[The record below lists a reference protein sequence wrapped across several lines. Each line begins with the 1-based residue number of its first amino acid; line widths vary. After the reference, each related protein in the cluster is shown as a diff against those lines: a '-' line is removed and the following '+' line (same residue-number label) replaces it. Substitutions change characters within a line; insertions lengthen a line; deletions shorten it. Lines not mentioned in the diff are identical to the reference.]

1 MKTPKRLLPLQEEG
15 LIDEVLVQLKS
26 GKEATVYLVRCGDEI
41 RAAKMYKDAAQ
52 RSFKQAAVYLEGR
65 KTRNTRDA
73 RAMARGSKFGKRVTE
88 EGWQNAE
95 VDALYKLDAAGVR
108 VPKPYGCFD
117 DVLLMELVTDDE
129 GQAAP
134 RLCELVFSP
143 EEAIE
148 LHHEL
153 IQEVVRM
160 LCAGIVHGDLSEYNI
175 LMDPYGPVIIDLP
188 QAVNAAGNP
197 HARMMLERDV
207 QNLTDFFGQFAPQLK
222 NTRYGLEISRLYEAG
237 ELTPDTVLTGEAEE
251 DLHEADLVSVL
262 REIEDARREE
272 EARIARM
279 RAQDDDDL

>member
-15 LIDEVLVQLKS
+15 LIDEVLVQLKR

-129 GQAAP
+129 GQTAP
-134 RLCELVFSP
+134 RLCELIFSP
-143 EEAIE
+143 EEAVE

-160 LCAGIVHGDLSEYNI
+160 LCAGIIHGDLSEYNI

-188 QAVNAAGNP
+188 QAINAASNP
-197 HARMMLERDV
+197 HAEMMLMRDV
-207 QNLTDFFGQFAPQLK
+207 QNLADFFGQFAPELK
-222 NTRYGLEISRLYEAG
+222 STRYGLEIWNLYEAG
-237 ELTPDTVLTGEAEE
+237 ELTSATVLTGEAEE

-262 REIEDARREE
+262 REIEDARLEE
-272 EARIARM
+272 EARLARI
-279 RAQDDDDL
+279 RAQDDDDD

>member
-129 GQAAP
+129 GQTAP
-134 RLCELVFSP
+134 RLCELIFSP
-143 EEAIE
+143 EEAVE

-160 LCAGIVHGDLSEYNI
+160 LCAGIIHGDLSEYNI

-188 QAVNAAGNP
+188 QAINAASNP
-197 HARMMLERDV
+197 HAEMMLMRDV
-207 QNLTDFFGQFAPQLK
+207 QNLADFFGQFAPELK
-222 NTRYGLEISRLYEAG
+222 STRYGLEIWNLYEAG
-237 ELTPDTVLTGEAEE
+237 ELTSATVLTGEAEE

-262 REIEDARREE
+262 REIEDARLEE
-272 EARIARM
+272 EARLARM
-279 RAQDDDDL
+279 RAQDDDDD

>member
-1 MKTPKRLLPLQEEG
+1 VKTPKRLLPLQEEG

-117 DVLLMELVTDDE
+117 DVLLMELVTDEE

-222 NTRYGLEISRLYEAG
+222 NTRYGLEIWRLYEAG
-237 ELTPDTVLTGEAEE
+237 ELSPDTVLTGEAEE

-272 EARIARM
+272 EARLARM
-279 RAQDDDDL
+279 RAQDDDDD

>member
-73 RAMARGSKFGKRVTE
+73 RAMARGSKFGKRVME

-134 RLCELVFSP
+134 RLCELVFSE

-160 LCAGIVHGDLSEYNI
+160 LCAGVVHGDLSEYNI

-188 QAVNAAGNP
+188 QAVNAAGNA
-197 HARMMLERDV
+197 HARMMLMRDV
-207 QNLTDFFGQFAPQLK
+207 QNLADFFGQFAPQLK
-222 NTRYGLEISRLYEAG
+222 QTRYGLEIWDLYESG
-237 ELTPDTVLTGEAEE
+237 ELTADTVLTGEAEE

-279 RAQDDDDL
+279 RAQNDDD

>member
-95 VDALYKLDAAGVR
+95 VDALYRLDAAGVR

-129 GQAAP
+129 GSAAP
-134 RLCELVFSP
+134 RLCELVFSE

-160 LCAGIVHGDLSEYNI
+160 LCAGLIHGDLSEYNI

-188 QAVNAAGNP
+188 QAIDAAGNP
-197 HARMMLERDV
+197 HAKMMLMRDV
-207 QNLTDFFGQFAPQLK
+207 QNLADFFGQFAPQLK
-222 NTRYGLEISRLYEAG
+222 QARYGLEIWDLYESG
-237 ELTPDTVLTGEAEE
+237 ELTPEATLTGEAEE

-262 REIEDARREE
+262 REIEDARLEE
-272 EARIARM
+272 EARLARM
-279 RAQDDDDL
+279 NPQDDDY

>member
-1 MKTPKRLLPLQEEG
+1 VKTPKRLLPLQEEG

-153 IQEVVRM
+153 LQEVVRM

-207 QNLTDFFGQFAPQLK
+207 QNLTDFFAQFAPQLK
-222 NTRYGLEISRLYEAG
+222 NTRYGLEIWRLYEAG

-279 RAQDDDDL
+279 RAQDDDDD

>member
-129 GQAAP
+129 GNAAP
-134 RLCELVFSP
+134 RLCELIFSE

-160 LCAGIVHGDLSEYNI
+160 LCAGIIHGDLSEYNI

-188 QAVNAAGNP
+188 QAINAAGNP
-197 HARMMLERDV
+197 HAEMMLMRDV
-207 QNLTDFFGQFAPQLK
+207 QNLKDFFGQFAPQLK
-222 NTRYGLEISRLYEAG
+222 HTRYGLEIWNLYEAG

-279 RAQDDDDL
+279 RVQNDDDD

>member
-73 RAMARGSKFGKRVTE
+73 RAMARGSKFGKRVME

-117 DVLLMELVTDDE
+117 DVLLMELITDDE

-134 RLCELVFSP
+134 RLCELVFSE

-160 LCAGIVHGDLSEYNI
+160 LCAGVVHGDLSEYNI

-197 HARMMLERDV
+197 HAKMMLMRDV
-207 QNLTDFFGQFAPQLK
+207 QNLADFFGQFAPQLK
-222 NTRYGLEISRLYEAG
+222 QSRYGLEIWDLYESG
-237 ELTPDTVLTGEAEE
+237 ELKPDTVLTGEAEE

-272 EARIARM
+272 EARLARM
-279 RAQDDDDL
+279 RAQDDGDD

>member
-73 RAMARGSKFGKRVTE
+73 RAMARGSKFGKRVME

-134 RLCELVFSP
+134 RLCELVFSE

-160 LCAGIVHGDLSEYNI
+160 LCAGVVHGDLSEYNI

-197 HARMMLERDV
+197 HAKMMLMRDV
-207 QNLTDFFGQFAPQLK
+207 QNLADFFGQFAPQLK
-222 NTRYGLEISRLYEAG
+222 QSRYGLEIWDLYESG
-237 ELTPDTVLTGEAEE
+237 ELKPDTVLTGEAEE

-272 EARIARM
+272 EARLARM
-279 RAQDDDDL
+279 RANEDEDD

>member
-222 NTRYGLEISRLYEAG
+222 NTRYGLEIWRLYEAG

-279 RAQDDDDL
+279 RAQDDDDD

>member
-207 QNLTDFFGQFAPQLK
+207 QNLTDFFAQFAPQLK
-222 NTRYGLEISRLYEAG
+222 NTRYGLEIWRLYEAG

-279 RAQDDDDL
+279 RAQDDDDD

>member
-143 EEAIE
+143 EEAVE

-222 NTRYGLEISRLYEAG
+222 HTRYGLEIWRLYEAG

-279 RAQDDDDL
+279 RAQDDDDD

>member
-129 GQAAP
+129 GNAAP
-134 RLCELVFSP
+134 RLCELVFSA
-143 EEAIE
+143 EEAVE
-148 LHHEL
+148 MHHEL

-160 LCAGIVHGDLSEYNI
+160 LCAGIIHGDLSEYNI

-188 QAVNAAGNP
+188 QAINAASNP
-197 HARMMLERDV
+197 HAEMMLRRDV
-207 QNLTDFFGQFAPQLK
+207 QNLADFFGQFAPELK
-222 NTRYGLEISRLYEAG
+222 STRYGLEIWNLYEAG
-237 ELTPDTVLTGEAEE
+237 ELTSATVLTGEAEE

-262 REIEDARREE
+262 REIEDARLEE
-272 EARIARM
+272 EARLARM
-279 RAQDDDDL
+279 RPQDDDDL

>member
-26 GKEATVYLVRCGDEI
+26 GKEATVYLVRCGEEI

-143 EEAIE
+143 EEAVE

-222 NTRYGLEISRLYEAG
+222 NTRYGLEIWRLYEAG

-279 RAQDDDDL
+279 RAQDDDDD

>member
-143 EEAIE
+143 EEAVE

-188 QAVNAAGNP
+188 QAVDAAGNP

-207 QNLTDFFGQFAPQLK
+207 QNLSDFFGQFAPELK
-222 NTRYGLEISRLYEAG
+222 QTRYGLEIWRLYEAG
-237 ELTPDTVLTGEAEE
+237 ALTPDTVLTGEAEE

-279 RAQDDDDL
+279 RAQDDDDD

>member
-134 RLCELVFSP
+134 RLCELVFTP
-143 EEAIE
+143 EEAVD

-160 LCAGIVHGDLSEYNI
+160 LCAGVIHGDLSEYNI

-188 QAVNAAGNP
+188 QAINAASNP
-197 HARMMLERDV
+197 HAEMMLMRDV
-207 QNLTDFFGQFAPQLK
+207 QNLSDFFGQFAPELK
-222 NTRYGLEISRLYEAG
+222 NTRYGLEIWNLYEAG
-237 ELTPDTVLTGEAEE
+237 ALTPETVLTGEAEE

-262 REIEDARREE
+262 REIEDARLEE
-272 EARIARM
+272 EARLARM
-279 RAQDDDDL
+279 RAQDDDD

>member
-95 VDALYKLDAAGVR
+95 VDALYRLDAAGVR

-129 GQAAP
+129 GSAAP
-134 RLCELVFSP
+134 RLCELVFSE

-160 LCAGIVHGDLSEYNI
+160 LCAGLIHGDLSEYNI
-175 LMDPYGPVIIDLP
+175 LMDPYGPVIIDLHK
-188 QAVNAAGNP
+188 AIDDAGNP
-197 HARMMLERDV
+197 HAKMMLMRDV
-207 QNLTDFFGQFAPQLK
+207 ENLADFFGQFAPQLK
-222 NTRYGLEISRLYEAG
+222 NTRYGLEIWDLYESG
-237 ELTPDTVLTGEAEE
+237 ELKPDTVLTGEAEE

-262 REIEDARREE
+262 REIEDARLEE
-272 EARIARM
+272 EARLARM
-279 RAQDDDDL
+279 NANDDDSA

>member
-73 RAMARGSKFGKRVTE
+73 RAMARGSKFGKRVME

-95 VDALYKLDAAGVR
+95 VDALYKLDDAGVR

-134 RLCELVFSP
+134 RLCELVFSE

-160 LCAGIVHGDLSEYNI
+160 LCAGVVHGDLSEYNI

-197 HARMMLERDV
+197 HAKMMLMRDV
-207 QNLTDFFGQFAPQLK
+207 QNLADFFGQFAPQLK
-222 NTRYGLEISRLYEAG
+222 QSRYGLEIWDLYESG
-237 ELTPDTVLTGEAEE
+237 ELKPDTVLTGEAEE

-272 EARIARM
+272 EARLARM
-279 RAQDDDDL
+279 RAQDDGDD

>member
-73 RAMARGSKFGKRVTE
+73 RAMARGSKFGKRVME
-88 EGWQNAE
+88 AGWQNAE

-134 RLCELVFSP
+134 RLCELVFSE

-160 LCAGIVHGDLSEYNI
+160 LCAGVVHGDLSEYNI

-197 HARMMLERDV
+197 HAKMMLMRDV
-207 QNLTDFFGQFAPQLK
+207 QNLADFFGQFAPQLK
-222 NTRYGLEISRLYEAG
+222 QSRYGLEIWDLYESG
-237 ELTPDTVLTGEAEE
+237 ELKPDTVLTGEAEE

-272 EARIARM
+272 EARLARM
-279 RAQDDDDL
+279 RANEDEDD

>member
-95 VDALYKLDAAGVR
+95 VDALYRLDAAGVR

-129 GQAAP
+129 GSAAP
-134 RLCELVFSP
+134 RLCELVFSE

-148 LHHEL
+148 LHNEL

-160 LCAGIVHGDLSEYNI
+160 LCAGLIHGDLSEYNI

-188 QAVNAAGNP
+188 QAIDAAGNP
-197 HARMMLERDV
+197 HAKMMLMRDV
-207 QNLTDFFGQFAPQLK
+207 ENLADFFGQFAPQLK
-222 NTRYGLEISRLYEAG
+222 NTRYGLEIWDLYESG
-237 ELTPDTVLTGEAEE
+237 ELKPDTVLTGEAEE

-262 REIEDARREE
+262 REIEDARLEE
-272 EARIARM
+272 EARLARIN
-279 RAQDDDDL
+279 ATDDDSE

>member
-41 RAAKMYKDAAQ
+41 RAAKIYKDAAQ

-95 VDALYKLDAAGVR
+95 VDALYRLDAAGVR

-117 DVLLMELVTDDE
+117 DVLLMELVTDDA
-129 GQAAP
+129 GDVAP
-134 RLCELVFSP
+134 RLCELMFSP

-153 IQEVVRM
+153 IQESVRM
-160 LCAGIVHGDLSEYNI
+160 LCAGIIHGDLSEYNI

-188 QAVNAAGNP
+188 QAINAASNP
-197 HARMMLERDV
+197 HAKMMLLRDV
-207 QNLTDFFGQFAPQLK
+207 QNLADFFGQFVPALK
-222 NTRYGLEISRLYEAG
+222 KTRYGPEIWNLYEAG
-237 ELTPDTVLTGEAEE
+237 ELTPDTVLTGDAEE
-251 DLHEADLVSVL
+251 DLHEADLISVL
-262 REIEDARREE
+262 REIEDARLEE
-272 EARIARM
+272 QARLARM
-279 RAQDDDDL
+279 NPQDED

>member
-134 RLCELVFSP
+134 RLCELVFSA
-143 EEAIE
+143 EEAVE
-148 LHHEL
+148 MHHEL

-160 LCAGIVHGDLSEYNI
+160 LCAGIIHGDLSEYNI

-188 QAVNAAGNP
+188 QAINAASNP
-197 HARMMLERDV
+197 HAEMMLRRDV
-207 QNLTDFFGQFAPQLK
+207 QNLADFFGQFAPELK
-222 NTRYGLEISRLYEAG
+222 STRYGLEIWNLYEAG
-237 ELTPDTVLTGEAEE
+237 ELTSATVLTGEAEE

-262 REIEDARREE
+262 REIEDARLEE
-272 EARIARM
+272 EARLARM
-279 RAQDDDDL
+279 RPQDDDDL

>member
-129 GQAAP
+129 G
-134 RLCELVFSP
+134 RRRRV
-143 EEAIE
+143 
-148 LHHEL
+148 
-153 IQEVVRM
+153 
-160 LCAGIVHGDLSEYNI
+160 CASWY
-175 LMDPYGPVIIDLP
+175 
-188 QAVNAAGNP
+188 
-197 HARMMLERDV
+197 
-207 QNLTDFFGQFAPQLK
+207 F
-222 NTRYGLEISRLYEAG
+222 
-237 ELTPDTVLTGEAEE
+237 
-251 DLHEADLVSVL
+251 L
-262 REIEDARREE
+262 RKKPSSCITS
-272 EARIARM
+272 
-279 RAQDDDDL
+279 

>member
-26 GKEATVYLVRCGDEI
+26 GKEATVYLVRCGEEI
-41 RAAKMYKDAAQ
+41 RAAKLYKDAAQ

-73 RAMARGSKFGKRVTE
+73 RAMARGSKFGKRVHE
-88 EGWQNAE
+88 ESWQNAE
-95 VDALYKLDAAGVR
+95 VAALYKLDAAGVR

-117 DVLLMELVTDDE
+117 NVLLMELVTDDE

-134 RLCELVFSP
+134 RLCELVFSE

-160 LCAGIVHGDLSEYNI
+160 LCAGVVHGDLSEYNI

-188 QAVNAAGNP
+188 QAVDAAGNP
-197 HARMMLERDV
+197 HAKAMLLRDV
-207 QNLTDFFGQFAPQLK
+207 QNLRDFFGQFAPALK
-222 NTRYGLEISRLYEAG
+222 DTRYGLEIWDLYEDG
-237 ELTPDTVLTGEAEE
+237 KLMPDSILTGEAEE
-251 DLHEADLVSVL
+251 DLHEADLISVL

-272 EARIARM
+272 EARLARLH
-279 RAQDDDDL
+279 ASDEDDD

>member
-95 VDALYKLDAAGVR
+95 VDALYRLDAAGVR

-129 GQAAP
+129 GSAAP
-134 RLCELVFSP
+134 RLCELVFSE

-160 LCAGIVHGDLSEYNI
+160 LCAGLIHGDLSEYNI

-188 QAVNAAGNP
+188 QAIDAAGNP
-197 HARMMLERDV
+197 HAKMMLMRDV
-207 QNLTDFFGQFAPQLK
+207 ENLADFFGQFAPQLK
-222 NTRYGLEISRLYEAG
+222 NTRYGLEIWDLYESG
-237 ELTPDTVLTGEAEE
+237 ELKPDTVLTGEAEE

-262 REIEDARREE
+262 REIEDARLEE
-272 EARIARM
+272 EARLARIN
-279 RAQDDDDL
+279 ATDDDSE

>member
-134 RLCELVFSP
+134 RLCELVFSA
-143 EEAIE
+143 EEALE

-222 NTRYGLEISRLYEAG
+222 NTRYGLEIWRLYEAG

-279 RAQDDDDL
+279 RVQDDDDD

>member
-1 MKTPKRLLPLQEEG
+1 VKTPKRLLPLQEEG

-134 RLCELVFSP
+134 RLCELIFSE

-160 LCAGIVHGDLSEYNI
+160 LCAGIIHGDLSEYNI

-188 QAVNAAGNP
+188 QAINAAGNP
-197 HARMMLERDV
+197 HAEMMLMRDV
-207 QNLTDFFGQFAPQLK
+207 QNLKDFFGQFAPQLK
-222 NTRYGLEISRLYEAG
+222 HTRYGLEIWNLYEAG

-279 RAQDDDDL
+279 RVQNDDDD

>member
-41 RAAKMYKDAAQ
+41 RAAKLYKDAAQ
-52 RSFKQAAVYLEGR
+52 RSFKQAAVYTEGR

-73 RAMARGSKFGKRVTE
+73 RAMARGSKFGKRVHE
-88 EGWQNAE
+88 ESWQNAE
-95 VDALYKLDAAGVR
+95 VDALYRLDAAGVR

-117 DVLLMELVTDDE
+117 NVLIMELVTDDA
-129 GQAAP
+129 GDVAP
-134 RLCELVFSP
+134 RLCELLFSE

-153 IQEVVRM
+153 VQEVVRM
-160 LCAGIVHGDLSEYNI
+160 LCAGVVHGDLSEYNI

-197 HARMMLERDV
+197 HAKAMLLRDV
-207 QNLTDFFGQFAPQLK
+207 QNLADFFGQFAPALK
-222 NTRYGLEISRLYEAG
+222 ESRYGQEIWDLYEDG
-237 ELTPDTVLTGEAEE
+237 KLTPDTRLTGEAEE
-251 DLHEADLVSVL
+251 DVHEADLVSVL

-272 EARIARM
+272 EARLARM
-279 RAQDDDDL
+279 NPQDED

>member
-65 KTRNTRDA
+65 KTRNSRDA

-95 VDALYKLDAAGVR
+95 VDALYRLDAAGVR

-129 GQAAP
+129 GDAAP

-143 EEAIE
+143 EEAVE

-160 LCAGIVHGDLSEYNI
+160 LCAGVVHGDLSEYNI

-188 QAVNAAGNP
+188 QAINAASNP
-197 HARMMLERDV
+197 HAEMMLMRDV
-207 QNLTDFFGQFAPQLK
+207 QNLADFFGQFAPELNK
-222 NTRYGLEISRLYEAG
+222 TRYGLEIWHLYEAG
-237 ELTPDTVLTGEAEE
+237 ELTPDSVLTGEAEE

-262 REIEDARREE
+262 REIEDARLEE
-272 EARIARM
+272 EARLARIN
-279 RAQDDDDL
+279 ATDDDSE

>member
-1 MKTPKRLLPLQEEG
+1 VKTPKRLLPLQEEG

-95 VDALYKLDAAGVR
+95 VDALYRLDAAGVR
-108 VPKPYGCFD
+108 VPKPFGCFD

-129 GQAAP
+129 GSAAP
-134 RLCELVFSP
+134 RLCELVFSE

-160 LCAGIVHGDLSEYNI
+160 LCAGLIHGDLSEYNI

-188 QAVNAAGNP
+188 QAIDAAGNP
-197 HARMMLERDV
+197 HAKMMLMRDV
-207 QNLTDFFGQFAPQLK
+207 QNLADFFGQFAPQLK
-222 NTRYGLEISRLYEAG
+222 QTRYGLEIWDLYESG
-237 ELTPDTVLTGEAEE
+237 ELKPETVLTGEAEE

-262 REIEDARREE
+262 REIEDARLEE
-272 EARIARM
+272 EARLARM
-279 RAQDDDDL
+279 NPQDDDD

>member
-95 VDALYKLDAAGVR
+95 VDALYRLDAAGVR
-108 VPKPYGCFD
+108 VPKPFGCFD

-129 GQAAP
+129 GSAAP
-134 RLCELVFSP
+134 RLCELVFSE

-160 LCAGIVHGDLSEYNI
+160 LCAGLIHGDLSEYNI

-188 QAVNAAGNP
+188 QAIDAAGNP
-197 HARMMLERDV
+197 HAKMMLMRDV
-207 QNLTDFFGQFAPQLK
+207 QNLADFFGQFAPQLK
-222 NTRYGLEISRLYEAG
+222 QTRYGLEIWDLYESG
-237 ELTPDTVLTGEAEE
+237 ELKPETVLTGEAEE

-262 REIEDARREE
+262 REIEDARLEE
-272 EARIARM
+272 EARLARM
-279 RAQDDDDL
+279 NPQDDDD

>member
-1 MKTPKRLLPLQEEG
+1 VKTPKRLL
-15 LIDEVLVQLKS
+15 DEVLVQLKS

-95 VDALYKLDAAGVR
+95 VDALYRLDAAGVR
-108 VPKPYGCFD
+108 VPKPFGCFD

-129 GQAAP
+129 GSAAP
-134 RLCELVFSP
+134 RLCELVFSE

-160 LCAGIVHGDLSEYNI
+160 LCAGLIHGDLSEYNI

-188 QAVNAAGNP
+188 QAIDAAGNP
-197 HARMMLERDV
+197 HAKMMLMRDV
-207 QNLTDFFGQFAPQLK
+207 QNLADFFGQFAPQLK
-222 NTRYGLEISRLYEAG
+222 QTRYGLEIWDLYESG
-237 ELTPDTVLTGEAEE
+237 ELKPETVLTGEAEE

-262 REIEDARREE
+262 REIEDARLEE
-272 EARIARM
+272 EARLARM
-279 RAQDDDDL
+279 NPQDDDD

>member
-95 VDALYKLDAAGVR
+95 VDALYRLDAAGVR

-129 GQAAP
+129 GSAAP
-134 RLCELVFSP
+134 RLCELVFSE

-148 LHHEL
+148 LHNEL

-160 LCAGIVHGDLSEYNI
+160 LCAGLIHGDLSEYNI

-188 QAVNAAGNP
+188 QAIDAAGNP
-197 HARMMLERDV
+197 HAKMMLMRDV
-207 QNLTDFFGQFAPQLK
+207 ENLADFFGQFAPQLK
-222 NTRYGLEISRLYEAG
+222 QTRYGLEIWDLYESG
-237 ELTPDTVLTGEAEE
+237 ELKPDTVLTGEAEE
-251 DLHEADLVSVL
+251 DMHEADLVSVL
-262 REIEDARREE
+262 REIEDARLEE
-272 EARIARM
+272 EARLERM
-279 RAQDDDDL
+279 RAHDEDDN